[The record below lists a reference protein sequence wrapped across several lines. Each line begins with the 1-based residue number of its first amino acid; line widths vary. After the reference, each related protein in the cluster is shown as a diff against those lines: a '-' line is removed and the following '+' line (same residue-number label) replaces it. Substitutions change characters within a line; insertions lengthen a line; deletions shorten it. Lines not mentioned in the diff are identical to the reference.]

1 MRAYGLRPAA
11 ILACAL
17 VLASAARVP
26 VYAQTA
32 MGSLNPSLTISVAC
46 ISTGGSVSFPE
57 YLPNSPVAVT
67 AAGTGATLT
76 CTNNIAWSIT
86 ASKGNYSS
94 HAGGTCGGSTCSRAM
109 YNSTSGTYIGYDLF
123 VGACC
128 SGTTV
133 WNTTNKISG
142 YGTGAAQAV
151 TFWGMVAASQN
162 VAAGTYTDTV
172 VATYTF

>member
-1 MRAYGLRPAA
+1 MKGTIERCMRASVAV
-11 ILACAL
+11 ACAA
-17 VLASAARVP
+17 VLALPAQAGTNTGTLSPSMTITKTCLATAA
-26 VYAQTA
+26 T
-32 MGSLNPSLTISVAC
+32 
-46 ISTGGSVSFPE
+46 VSFPE
-57 YLPNSPVAVT
+57 YLPNSSVALSV
-67 AAGTGATLT
+67 AGMGATIQ
-76 CTNNIAWSIT
+76 CNNGDAWSIT
-86 ASKGNYSS
+86 AGPGNNAA
-94 HAGGTCGGSTCSRAM
+94 HKAGTCGSAACQRAM
-109 YNSTSGTYIGYDLF
+109 TDGSSHYIGYDLF

-142 YGTGAAQAV
+142 TGDGSVQAV